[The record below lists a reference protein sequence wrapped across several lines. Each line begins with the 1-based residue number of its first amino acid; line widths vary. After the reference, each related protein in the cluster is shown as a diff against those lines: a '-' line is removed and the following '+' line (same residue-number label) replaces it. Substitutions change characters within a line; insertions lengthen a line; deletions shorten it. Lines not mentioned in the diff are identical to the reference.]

1 MFDNLRARISKENR
15 MKTKKTKILVLDDE
29 KQIVDVFAYLMKQF
43 HYDADY
49 FQDAETA
56 LDTVVKDISHYDLI
70 VCDIRMPKMDG
81 ISFAR
86 KIRALSN
93 KLPIVFM
100 TGYPSDE
107 IKREVQTLG
116 NVIYLQKPFP
126 LRQTFEDL
134 IPKLLKD
141 SAS

>member
-1 MFDNLRARISKENR
+1 
-15 MKTKKTKILVLDDE
+15 MKTKEAKKTKILVLDDE
-29 KQIVDVFAYLMKQF
+29 KQIVDVFSYLMKQF

-49 FQDAETA
+49 FLDAETA
-56 LDTVVKDISHYDLI
+56 LDTVIKDISRYDII

-86 KIRALSN
+86 KIRALSS
-93 KLPIVFM
+93 KIPLVFM

-116 NVIYLQKPFP
+116 NVVYLQKPFP

-134 IPKLLKD
+134 IPKLLED
-141 SAS
+141 SESKA